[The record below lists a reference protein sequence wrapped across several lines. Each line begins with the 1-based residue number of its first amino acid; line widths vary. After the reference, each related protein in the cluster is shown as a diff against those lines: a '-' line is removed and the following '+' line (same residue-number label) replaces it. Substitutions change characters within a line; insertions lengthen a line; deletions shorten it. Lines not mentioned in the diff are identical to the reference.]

1 MNFDRFLP
9 DYGILPSVYFERS
22 AISNPIELFWS
33 DDLQSLLR
41 LCGEEEENIGE
52 RASDFDKFQALLRTL
67 PLLEGHPTRDWICSV
82 FKNQFNLQEI
92 PTEENAANVWKVLC
106 NCLFKNP
113 IQPQSLVSG
122 AWLCDSLQ
130 IPDALPKNTTP
141 VLNANLFLD
150 TKSKTLHCWS
160 AEIASTVSQFVSRGC
175 KKIVL
180 HLSNN
185 FDFVLPSVYHV
196 NQALNFGKRSKETE
210 NLLICQLMRELC
222 SSAQKQNLLLVLECE
237 KNADAVAN
245 LLKYAEE
252 NVGLP
257 RICWSV
263 RKATDAYELLNF
275 TAKEHK
281 NEILAAFSYEN
292 VMTESELLDAL
303 TSWKM
308 RYPIG
313 RLCFVTAR
321 DLRQTPFSKMHI
333 ENILKN
339 AKTKI

>member
-1 MNFDRFLP
+1 
-9 DYGILPSVYFERS
+9 
-22 AISNPIELFWS
+22 
-33 DDLQSLLR
+33 
-41 LCGEEEENIGE
+41 
-52 RASDFDKFQALLRTL
+52 
-67 PLLEGHPTRDWICSV
+67 
-82 FKNQFNLQEI
+82 
-92 PTEENAANVWKVLC
+92 
-106 NCLFKNP
+106 
-113 IQPQSLVSG
+113 
-122 AWLCDSLQ
+122 
-130 IPDALPKNTTP
+130 
-141 VLNANLFLD
+141 
-150 TKSKTLHCWS
+150 
-160 AEIASTVSQFVSRGC
+160 
-175 KKIVL
+175 
-180 HLSNN
+180 
-185 FDFVLPSVYHV
+185 
-196 NQALNFGKRSKETE
+196 
-210 NLLICQLMRELC
+210 MRELC
-222 SSAQKQNLLLVLECE
+222 SSAQNQNLLLVLECE

-263 RKATDAYELLNF
+263 RKVTDAYELLNF

-281 NEILAAFSYEN
+281 NEILAAFSYET

-321 DLRQTPFSKMHI
+321 DLRQTPFSEMHI